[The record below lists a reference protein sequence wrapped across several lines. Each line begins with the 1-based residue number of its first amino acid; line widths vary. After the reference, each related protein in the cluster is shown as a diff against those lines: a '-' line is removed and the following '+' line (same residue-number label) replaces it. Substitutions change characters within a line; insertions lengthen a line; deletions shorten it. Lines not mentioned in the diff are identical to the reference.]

1 MARPFAL
8 GALSLGRFRPS
19 VHLYPPLVLLSC
31 LVAST
36 AAPAAGRH
44 GQDVREALQELRE
57 LRVPGFGAS
66 PDHLIGAGGVGLA
79 NPDTGRV
86 VPTFEH
92 SVVPAGPSND
102 GFVVPPGFSMAR
114 SGAAPAGSG
123 FGLTSPPSFRG
134 SGTASPVPPVL
145 PPWQADSLFDSDV
158 DGATGD
164 SVPFRILST
173 GSSESEGSP
182 NSPSDLPIA
191 AEPADED
198 PDQQDGG
205 ELFRTALLP
214 EGDETPQATPSDDL
228 HSALL
233 PSDSDDAP
241 AGEGPAPASVPGP
254 LPLAGVAV
262 AWRCSRRLR
271 QRLRQAR

>member
-36 AAPAAGRH
+36 AAPAAGSL
-44 GQDVREALQELRE
+44 GQDAREALQELRA
-57 LRVPGFGAS
+57 LLVPGFGAS
-66 PDHLIGAGGVGLA
+66 PDYLIGAGGIGLA
-79 NPDTGRV
+79 NPDTGTV
-86 VPTFEH
+86 VPTFQY
-92 SVVPAGPSND
+92 SVVPAGDSND
-102 GFVVPPGFSMAR
+102 GFVVPSGVFLAR

-123 FGLTSPPSFRG
+123 FRMTSPLSFRW
-134 SGTASPVPPVL
+134 SGTASTPPAL
-145 PPWQADSLFDSDV
+145 LTWQAGSLFDSV
-158 DGATGD
+158 FNGATGD
-164 SVPFRILST
+164 YVPFRIVST

-182 NSPSDLPIA
+182 TSPSDLPIA

-198 PDQQDGG
+198 SDQQDGG
-205 ELFRTALLP
+205 EVFRTALLP
-214 EGDETPQATPSDDL
+214 EGDETPPATPSDDL
-228 HSALL
+228 PSALL
-233 PSDSDDAP
+233 PSDQGDAP
-241 AGEGPAPASVPGP
+241 VGEGPTAASVPGP